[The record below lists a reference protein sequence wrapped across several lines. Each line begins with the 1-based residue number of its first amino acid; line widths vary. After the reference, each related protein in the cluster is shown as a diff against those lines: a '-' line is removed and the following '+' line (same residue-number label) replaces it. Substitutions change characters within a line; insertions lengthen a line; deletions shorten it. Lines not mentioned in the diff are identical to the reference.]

1 MKRLS
6 CGRRFIYLCVMNK
19 DQVIDACYTI
29 INQKIEQVNLA
40 IADANQSL
48 HDDTKSSAGDK
59 YETSREMSQ
68 QDLTRYEQQLKVLH
82 ADMELRR
89 RIQTQKTESSRAG
102 LGSLIQTNNALYFLA
117 TSSGLVSL
125 GDKKVFSISTA
136 SPIGKLLLGL
146 SVGDTFTFNGASQ
159 TIIGLY

>member
-6 CGRRFIYLCVMNK
+6 CGRRFIYLCDMNK

-59 YETSREMSQ
+59 YETSREMIQ
-68 QDLTRYEQQLKVLH
+68 QDLNRYEQQLQVLH
-82 ADMELRR
+82 ADIEILR
-89 RIQTQKTESSRAG
+89 RIQTQKTGNSKAG
-102 LGSLIQTNNALYFLA
+102 LGSLIQTSNAHYFLA
-117 TSSGLVSL
+117 TSIGLVTL
-125 GDKKVFSISTA
+125 GETKVFSISTA

-146 SVGDTFTFNGASQ
+146 SVGDTFNFNGVSQ
-159 TIIGLY
+159 DIIALY